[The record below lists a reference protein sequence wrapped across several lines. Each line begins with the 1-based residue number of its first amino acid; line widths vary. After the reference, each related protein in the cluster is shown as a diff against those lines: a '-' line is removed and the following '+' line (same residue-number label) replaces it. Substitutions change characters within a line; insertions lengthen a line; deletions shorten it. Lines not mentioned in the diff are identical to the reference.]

1 MRSCERANETSARGG
16 ALCGDV
22 VGGSRLPGSC
32 HRRRLRAVAVPVGLS
47 RCRMCTQSPACFS
60 PPFMETAS
68 GGTVRW
74 PVRDA
79 GRALASFSPRSPAKR
94 AFAAARP
101 WRDARLHAASPALWP
116 CRSRDHG
123 SVPLPK
129 CKATYVAGKQQLI
142 FYLRDPNKLD
152 YYYPNLCSHN
162 HYSRFS

>member
-101 WRDARLHAASPALWP
+101 WRDARLHAASSPASPEQDDPGRP
-116 CRSRDHG
+116 CGLAAH
-123 SVPLPK
+123 
-129 CKATYVAGKQQLI
+129 ATMAAFPFPNAKQ
-142 FYLRDPNKLD
+142 RT
-152 YYYPNLCSHN
+152 
-162 HYSRFS
+162 